1 MVSAILRP
9 LFKRMA
15 RGAQDPRARSFAAFG
30 IAPMAV
36 NRLTDPSD
44 EVVNQLLYPT
54 ESQDDVTTD
63 IDTNINV
70 TTKDPEPKGPV
81 DKGGFIAAADKNSK
95 VEEEFNESSLTNEN
109 INKEEND
116 FTSSESNNNPSIG
129 DYIDNDS
136 VKRINNYKDVIKNF
150 IGDSSGNK
158 LQKVAL
164 LMQIGSSLMA
174 GRTDQ
179 PGLRG
184 FFDVIGQTGR
194 QTAPLLFE
202 MGVEKAKADREIG
215 AAALDLYFENLEDM
229 QDRSGPYVGVY
240 QNYKTEPDGSLSLD
254 AQGKPIKLEKP
265 LKVLTVKRTSPE
277 ETKFY
282 EFNKNYGFDVF
293 SFIEAG
299 EGQDAFALNYADE
312 VNVQGDAAGDA
323 QVTYANYVKRGLIP
337 LANEIIP
344 LIIERPDLIGATG
357 ELGKIVGPVAQ
368 VFEEF
373 TGSVISGDFD
383 SADPTGSGFAVRET
397 ANGTMTIGGVEIPVF
412 VDRENKY
419 GGNGLTQDRYGAAL
433 GGDDYGVDTNGQPAR
448 AYVVADTF
456 TKLLQSGGE
465 RSVLETFETTL
476 GLMLARDRQPTG
488 RMLADVL
495 RRSFEDVRLT
505 GIGGRT
511 TDKAIIQNY
520 VRIYNQLYNN
530 MAGAYTLAGYD
541 KEKQPEF
548 FTIEGSK
555 KLENAYYNWLSNN
568 PEERALNLDISGGM
582 GYADWMKSFEGNI
595 QVDHNENMKKSDTTY
610 ESILDKYGL
619 N

>member
-184 FFDVIGQTGR
+184 FFDVIGQTGQ

-202 MGVEKAKADREIG
+202 MGV
-215 AAALDLYFENLEDM
+215 
-229 QDRSGPYVGVY
+229 
-240 QNYKTEPDGSLSLD
+240 
-254 AQGKPIKLEKP
+254 
-265 LKVLTVKRTSPE
+265 
-277 ETKFY
+277 
-282 EFNKNYGFDVF
+282 
-293 SFIEAG
+293 
-299 EGQDAFALNYADE
+299 
-312 VNVQGDAAGDA
+312 
-323 QVTYANYVKRGLIP
+323 
-337 LANEIIP
+337 
-344 LIIERPDLIGATG
+344 
-357 ELGKIVGPVAQ
+357 
-368 VFEEF
+368 
-373 TGSVISGDFD
+373 
-383 SADPTGSGFAVRET
+383 
-397 ANGTMTIGGVEIPVF
+397 
-412 VDRENKY
+412 
-419 GGNGLTQDRYGAAL
+419 
-433 GGDDYGVDTNGQPAR
+433 
-448 AYVVADTF
+448 
-456 TKLLQSGGE
+456 
-465 RSVLETFETTL
+465 
-476 GLMLARDRQPTG
+476 
-488 RMLADVL
+488 
-495 RRSFEDVRLT
+495 
-505 GIGGRT
+505 
-511 TDKAIIQNY
+511 
-520 VRIYNQLYNN
+520 
-530 MAGAYTLAGYD
+530 
-541 KEKQPEF
+541 
-548 FTIEGSK
+548 
-555 KLENAYYNWLSNN
+555 
-568 PEERALNLDISGGM
+568 
-582 GYADWMKSFEGNI
+582 
-595 QVDHNENMKKSDTTY
+595 
-610 ESILDKYGL
+610 
-619 N
+619 

>member
-70 TTKDPEPKGPV
+70 TTKDPEPEGPV
-81 DKGGFIAAADKNSK
+81 DGGGFIAAADKNSK
-95 VEEEFNESSLTNEN
+95 VEEEFNESSLTNET
-109 INKEEND
+109 INKQESD

-150 IGDSSGNK
+150 IGDSSGDK

-164 LMQIGSSLMA
+164 LMQIGSSLMS

-495 RRSFEDVRLT
+495 RRSFEDVKLT
-505 GIGGRT
+505 GIRGRT

-530 MAGAYTLAGYD
+530 MSGALTLAGYD
-541 KEKQPEF
+541 KEKNPNF

-555 KLENAYYNWLSNN
+555 KLENSYYNWLSNN
-568 PEERALNLDISGGM
+568 PEERALNLDISGGN

-595 QVDHNENMKKSDTTY
+595 QVDHNENMQKNEQTY
-610 ESILDKYGL
+610 ESLLDKYGL